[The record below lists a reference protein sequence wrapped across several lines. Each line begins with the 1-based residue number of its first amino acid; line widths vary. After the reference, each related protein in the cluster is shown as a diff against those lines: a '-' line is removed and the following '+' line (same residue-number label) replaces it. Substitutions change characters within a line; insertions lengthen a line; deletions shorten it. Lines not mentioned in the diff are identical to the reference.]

1 VLSRREQK
9 GERSVSGSFSRF
21 ERLLSLLAGA
31 FNLVVGL
38 LFFFH
43 LAGTIGLWPKD
54 TEPSPVLSH
63 FIGAIVLG
71 NAIEA
76 FLLAREHEWV
86 RVRPLVVVAIVYG
99 ALVGTGLLYD
109 AFQPYFNPFFWGY
122 LAFDL
127 GFEVVFVAI
136 FLSHERLAPLGRR
149 QPTPAASPSADE
161 PSTLKTP

>member
-1 VLSRREQK
+1 VT
-9 GERSVSGSFSRF
+9 VSFSRF
-21 ERLLSLLAGA
+21 ERLLSFLAGA

-38 LFFFH
+38 IFFFH
-43 LAGTIGLWPKD
+43 LAGTFGLWPKA

-71 NAIEA
+71 NAVEA

-86 RVRPLVVVAIVYG
+86 RVRPLVVVAVVYG
-99 ALVGTGLLYD
+99 ALVGGGLLYD
-109 AFQPYFNPFFWGY
+109 ALQPYFSPFFWGY

-136 FLSHERLAPLGRR
+136 FVYHERRAPRLLVPWGRVPLGKR
-149 QPTPAASPSADE
+149 QPTPAVSPSADE
-161 PSTLKTP
+161 PSKLKAP

>member
-1 VLSRREQK
+1 V
-9 GERSVSGSFSRF
+9 SVPFSRF
-21 ERLLSLLAGA
+21 ERALSFLAGA

-38 LFFFH
+38 IFFFH
-43 LAGTIGLWPKD
+43 LAGALGLWPMN

-76 FLLAREHEWV
+76 FLLVREHDWV

-99 ALVGTGLLYD
+99 ALVGAGLLYD

-127 GFEVVFVAI
+127 GFEIVFIAI
-136 FLSHERLAPLGRR
+136 FLYHERKR
-149 QPTPAASPSADE
+149 QPVPAASPPASE
-161 PSTLKTP
+161 SPKLQT